1 MEEPPAK
8 KSRVHFGSFA
18 EKEKKRLEQAKAGD
32 ATAANGS
39 VSAAILAGIK
49 AGNINVASEGRC
61 ALFRNA
67 NNSCC
72 NALGEN

>member
-8 KSRVHFGSFA
+8 KSRVHFGSF
-18 EKEKKRLEQAKAGD
+18 EEHERKRLEQASAGG
-32 ATAANGS
+32 ATASNGS
-39 VSAAILAGIK
+39 VSAAILAGIT

-61 ALFRNA
+61 ALFRNT

-72 NALGEN
+72 NALAEE